1 MDITQ
6 AREKLAACG
15 QTHLLRWYEEL
26 TTYEQDSL
34 LSQIEELDTDIL
46 RFFADYQ
53 KNGEAARGKLEPLGA
68 LTIEEIRNN
77 IDKFENTG
85 LDAIRQ
91 GKVGAVLLAG
101 GMGTR
106 LGFDKPK
113 GMCNIGET
121 RELYIFECLINN
133 LMDVVDR
140 AGTFIPLFIMT
151 SEKNDE
157 DTRAFFKEMKYFG
170 YNEEYVHFFTQEMA
184 PAVDCNGNILLEEKG
199 RIATSPNGHGGWFSS
214 MVAAGLLP
222 MLKRDGIEWLN
233 VFAVDNVLQRIADPA
248 FIGAVILSG
257 AASGGKVVSKAEP
270 TERIGVLCLEDG
282 TPSVVEYFEMTQE
295 MLDNREPDGRLSYNY
310 GVILNYLFRTDSLE
324 QLVDNPLP
332 LHVVAKK
339 VPYVDENGTV
349 VSPESP
355 NGYKFE
361 TLALDLVHMQE
372 SCLSYEVDRQREFA
386 PIKNAEGVDSI
397 FTAREL
403 LRLNGV
409 KL

>member
-1 MDITQ
+1 
-6 AREKLAACG
+6 
-15 QTHLLRWYEEL
+15 
-26 TTYEQDSL
+26 
-34 LSQIEELDTDIL
+34 
-46 RFFADYQ
+46 
-53 KNGEAARGKLEPLGA
+53 
-68 LTIEEIRNN
+68 
-77 IDKFENTG
+77 
-85 LDAIRQ
+85 
-91 GKVGAVLLAG
+91 
-101 GMGTR
+101 
-106 LGFDKPK
+106 
-113 GMCNIGET
+113 
-121 RELYIFECLINN
+121 
-133 LMDVVDR
+133 
-140 AGTFIPLFIMT
+140 
-151 SEKNDE
+151 
-157 DTRAFFKEMKYFG
+157 
-170 YNEEYVHFFTQEMA
+170 
-184 PAVDCNGNILLEEKG
+184 
-199 RIATSPNGHGGWFSS
+199 